1 MPYRYIEDI
10 ATADIAFEA
19 TGADLTEVFVSAA
32 EATMGVMVDDLSTI
46 RKAAEVFV
54 ELTGNELDM
63 LLYNL
68 LNELVYY
75 KDARRLL
82 LRVDSIGIDERG
94 PVFSL
99 KAKLAG
105 EELDRKRH
113 PLKVDVK
120 AVTLHRFGLIKTEEG
135 WKATV
140 VLDI

>member
-1 MPYRYIEDI
+1 MPYRYLEDI

-19 TGADLTEVFVSAA
+19 TGVDLPEVFTAAASAA
-32 EATMGVMVDDLSTI
+32 MSVMVEDLSTI
-46 RKAAEVFV
+46 RKVTEVPV
-54 ELTGNELDM
+54 EIRDSELDM
-63 LLYNL
+63 LLFNL

-82 LRVDSIGIDERG
+82 LVVDSISIDDSG
-94 PVFSL
+94 AVFTL
-99 KAKLAG
+99 KAMLKG

-113 PLKVDVK
+113 PLKADVK
-120 AVTLHRFGLIKTEEG
+120 AVTLHRFGLERTKEG